1 LKESI
6 AGPENG
12 LMSNADIENELVTT
26 PTIKG
31 AAPKESANLG
41 ISVFVMDCPNI
52 DMKLIKQILMNADV
66 MNPDFLAIFFL
77 S

>member
-1 LKESI
+1 
-6 AGPENG
+6 
-12 LMSNADIENELVTT
+12 MSNADIENELVTT

-52 DMKLIKQILMNADV
+52 DMKLIKQILMNAEV
-66 MNPDFLAIFFL
+66 MNPNFLAIFSL
-77 S
+77 SQQNF